1 MEVVKCN
8 KCGCVV
14 TDDPKQ
20 VSEGYKYYCPNC
32 DEDLY
37 GIETHKYERKIQ
49 IRVVAVLSRVVEV
62 DAESIDAACEKV
74 LQMQNS
80 GELSLSAA
88 DGDED
93 SNTREFYGFADTE
106 ITNK

>member
-1 MEVVKCN
+1 MEVVKCH

-37 GIETHKYERKIQ
+37 GIETYKCERKVQ
-49 IRVVAVLSRVVEV
+49 FLVSAVLSRVVEV
-62 DAESIDAACEKV
+62 DAESVEAASEK
-74 LQMQNS
+74 LAQMLKD
-80 GELSLSAA
+80 GEVSLSLA
-88 DGDED
+88 DMDKRGL
-93 SNTREFYGFADTE
+93 SRSYYGYADTE
-106 ITNK
+106 INK